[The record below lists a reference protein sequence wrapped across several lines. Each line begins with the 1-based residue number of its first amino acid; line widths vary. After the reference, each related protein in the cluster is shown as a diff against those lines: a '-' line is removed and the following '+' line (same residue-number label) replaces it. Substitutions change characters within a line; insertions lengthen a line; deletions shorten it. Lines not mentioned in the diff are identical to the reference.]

1 MTSGLAATA
10 ESPVGVAVATT
21 TSDGLAHPRVA
32 RPAQTNPAVVYLGRL
47 QSPASRRTM
56 RQVLDALASLATGG
70 IIDDG
75 AAFPWELLRYAHTA
89 RIRAVL
95 GERLGLPV
103 GDPGRLAAA
112 TANKYLAGLRGVLRE
127 AWRLELMAAEDYHRA
142 TDLRDFKRTALPAGR
157 LVEPDEIAAL
167 VAACAA
173 DPSPAGPRDAAL
185 FGLAFAAGLRA
196 SELVGLAVADVSIRS
211 GEVTVREAKGGKQ
224 RITYMN
230 DGAAAAVAGW
240 LTVRGTLPGPVLCPV
255 GWSGRIT
262 VRRLSTQAIYQRFR
276 LREGQAGLEK
286 PLSPHDSRRTWI
298 SALLD
303 AGADLA
309 VVQQMAGHESADTTA
324 GYDRRQEQSKR
335 RAAGLLAFPWS
346 PPPGR

>member
-1 MTSGLAATA
+1 MSVGTA
-10 ESPVGVAVATT
+10 LLDVPS
-21 TSDGLAHPRVA
+21 LRRV
-32 RPAQTNPAVVYLGRL
+32 RPAETNPAVVYLGRL

-56 RQVLDALASLATGG
+56 RQVLDALASLVTAGVV
-70 IIDDG
+70 DDG
-75 AAFPWELLRYAHTA
+75 EAFPWELLRYAHTA

-95 GERLGLPV
+95 GERLGLAV
-103 GDPGRLAAA
+103 DAPGRLAAA
-112 TANKYLAGLRGVLRE
+112 TANKYLAGLRGVLSE
-127 AWRLELMAAEDYHRA
+127 AWRLELMSAEDYHRA
-142 TDLRDFKRTALPAGR
+142 TDLKDFKRTALPAGR
-157 LVEPDEIAAL
+157 LVEPDEIAAII
-167 VAACAA
+167 AACAA
-173 DPSPAGPRDAAL
+173 DPSPAGERDAAL
-185 FGLAFAAGLRA
+185 FGMAFAAGLRA
-196 SELVGLAVADVSIRS
+196 SELVGLAMADVAIRS
-211 GEVTVREAKGGKQ
+211 GEITVREGKGGKQ

-230 DGAAAAVAGW
+230 EDAGAAVASW
-240 LTVRGTLPGPVLCPV
+240 LALRGPRPGPVLCPV

-324 GYDRRQEQSKR
+324 AYDRRKEQSKR
-335 RAAGLLAFPWS
+335 RAAGLLRFPLM
-346 PPPGR
+346 PPPQGR